1 MNIAYLTRVAKDL
14 YMRASTIIVNSE
26 HTVPVKSARQDGSN
40 VVIVAEPIRGVTQI
54 TSLRLLDEQGGLIT
68 EKTANINVTDRQA
81 LEFTFR
87 FEVKGGTIDG
97 V

>member
-68 EKTANINVTDRQA
+68 EKTANIDVTDRQA
-81 LEFTFR
+81 LEFTFQ

>member
-1 MNIAYLTRVAKDL
+1 MNIAYLTRVARDL
-14 YMRASTIIVNSE
+14 YMRASTIVVNSE
-26 HTVPVKSARQDGSN
+26 HTVPVKSAHQDGSN

-68 EKTANINVTDRQA
+68 EKTGSIDVTDRQA